1 MEFVS
6 KNINIFYNNPAFAET
21 VIERNQGYI
30 KDNLTLVIIKLN

>member
-1 MEFVS
+1 MQFVS
-6 KNINIFYNNPAFAET
+6 SNIDIFYNNPAFAET